1 MSHPYVLPIENANKA
16 HTFYE
21 NGEYQKA
28 FDIYVTTIRDFLKIY
43 KSDTNEK
50 TKAQVYPIIKNAIGI
65 AERIKL
71 LLQMPSI
78 QKDKSEGIKMIGGT
92 V

>member
-1 MSHPYVLPIENANKA
+1 MYSNSISNANKA
-16 HTFYE
+16 HEFYD
-21 NGEYQKA
+21 NAEYKKS
-28 FDIYVTTIRDFLKIY
+28 FDLYITTIRDLISIY
-43 KSDTNEK
+43 KSDTNDKRK
-50 TKAQVYPIIKNAIGI
+50 TQIYPIIKNAIGI